1 MEPVTLTLWFSK
13 CGSKLAAAAE
23 YLETCQQFRFL
34 GPIPDFLD
42 QNLGG
47 GGVVICLNGPLD
59 SDVHLS
65 LRTAALEQH

>member
-23 YLETCQQFRFL
+23 YLRFL